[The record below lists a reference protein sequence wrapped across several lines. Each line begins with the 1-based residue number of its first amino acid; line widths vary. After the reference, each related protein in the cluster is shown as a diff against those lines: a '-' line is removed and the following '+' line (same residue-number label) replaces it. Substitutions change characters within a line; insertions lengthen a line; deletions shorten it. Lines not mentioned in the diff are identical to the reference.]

1 MQPNSITIIGLL
13 SATDISLPLYGYRVP
28 AGFPSPAQDHIEQ
41 RVSLDHLLDIQAP
54 HTYLVRAHGDSMI
67 GSGIHDGDL
76 LVVDR
81 SVDAALGDVI
91 IAAINGEP
99 IVKRLG
105 KVGETPALLSD
116 NPLYQPRLILEGDD
130 FEVWGVVRCSLRTHR
145 GHA

>member
-1 MQPNSITIIGLL
+1 
-13 SATDISLPLYGYRVP
+13 
-28 AGFPSPAQDHIEQ
+28 
-41 RVSLDHLLDIQAP
+41 
-54 HTYLVRAHGDSMI
+54 MI

-81 SVDAALGDVI
+81 SVDAVLGDVI